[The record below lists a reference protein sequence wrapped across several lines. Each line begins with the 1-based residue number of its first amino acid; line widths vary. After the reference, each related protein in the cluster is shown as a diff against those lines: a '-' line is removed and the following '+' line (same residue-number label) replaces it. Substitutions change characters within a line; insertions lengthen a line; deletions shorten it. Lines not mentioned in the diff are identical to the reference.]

1 MKTGR
6 EGKASGR
13 NVLEEEWKRN
23 WNESRSMGLT
33 ISQLP
38 LTARTLH
45 EDAYHSDPIR
55 QTPHFPFY
63 RRGQEH
69 RGVE

>member
-1 MKTGR
+1 M
-6 EGKASGR
+6 
-13 NVLEEEWKRN
+13 EEELEREQKH
-23 WNESRSMGLT
+23 GLT

-38 LTARTLH
+38 LIVRTLH
-45 EDAYHSDPIR
+45 EDASHSGPIR